1 MLNELLSSDPT
12 LIKESSID
20 LSFPI
25 IDSEPPTR
33 EIGTDPMEPIPS
45 TLPLIIK
52 TTNGNPLTTK
62 PIFLIQTMNKSTV
75 DNSLSSATTTMPT
88 EYYNFQI
95 ETSTNDYPMEDNLPL
110 TPSSSSESPDEQC
123 SNSPDNTQS
132 SMLTNFDVNQYLI

>member
-1 MLNELLSSDPT
+1 
-12 LIKESSID
+12 
-20 LSFPI
+20 
-25 IDSEPPTR
+25 
-33 EIGTDPMEPIPS
+33 MEPTPS

-62 PIFLIQTMNKSTV
+62 PIYLIQTMNKSTV
-75 DNSLSSATTTMPT
+75 DNSSTSVTTTMPT

>member
-25 IDSEPPTR
+25 IESEPPTR
-33 EIGTDPMEPIPS
+33 EIGTDPMEPTPS
-45 TLPLIIK
+45 ALPIIVK
-52 TTNGNPLTTK
+52 TTNGNSLTTK
-62 PIFLIQTMNKSTV
+62 PIFVIQTMNS
-75 DNSLSSATTTMPT
+75 
-88 EYYNFQI
+88 I
-95 ETSTNDYPMEDNLPL
+95 ETSTNDYTMEDSLPL
-110 TPSSSSESPDEQC
+110 TPSSSSESPDEPC

>member
-25 IDSEPPTR
+25 IESEPPTR
-33 EIGTDPMEPIPS
+33 EIGTDPMEPTPS
-45 TLPLIIK
+45 ALPIIIK

-62 PIFLIQTMNKSTV
+62 PIFVIQTMNS
-75 DNSLSSATTTMPT
+75 
-88 EYYNFQI
+88 I
-95 ETSTNDYPMEDNLPL
+95 ETSTNDYTMEDSLPL
-110 TPSSSSESPDEQC
+110 TPSSSSESPDEPC